1 MTKIQDPVT
10 LCFTSGKGGVGKT
23 SLAVNLAFA
32 LAQKDQR
39 VLVVDGDLGLAN
51 VDVLLRL
58 SVQSTIRDVLES
70 GADPL
75 ESVVYLERNLGVL
88 PASSGVPDMVTLGP
102 GEQAQLG
109 GILTS
114 LASHFNYV
122 LMDTA
127 AGIAPPVLWFNNFVK
142 HNIIVLSPDPTS
154 LSDAYALIKILSRDY
169 NRSDF
174 YLVLNFVSSEE
185 EGRQTYETLERVA
198 KKFLNLNLQYL
209 GAIPQ
214 AEEVQKAA
222 LKQAPFIQ
230 QAPQSKAAQ
239 AVFILAD
246 RIHTLKQN
254 QD

>member
-1 MTKIQDPVT
+1 MVRMQEPVT
-10 LCFTSGKGGVGKT
+10 LCITSGKGGVGKT

-58 SVQSTIRDVLES
+58 SVQKTIRDVLES

-75 ESVVYLERNLGVL
+75 ESVIYLERNLGVL
-88 PASSGVPDMVTLGP
+88 PASSGVPEMVTLGP
-102 GEQAQLG
+102 EEQAQLG
-109 GILTS
+109 EVLTS
-114 LASHFNYV
+114 ISGHFDYV

-127 AGIAPPVLWFNNFVK
+127 AGIGPSVLWFNNFVN
-142 HNIIVLSPDPTS
+142 HNIIILSPDPTS
-154 LSDAYALIKILSRDY
+154 LTDAYALIKILSRDY
-169 NRSDF
+169 NRNHF
-174 YLVLNFVSSEE
+174 YLVLNFVTSER

-198 KKFLNLNLQYL
+198 KKFLDLDLQYL

-214 AEEVQKAA
+214 AKVVQEAV

-230 QAPQSKAAQ
+230 QVPQSKAAQ

-246 RIHTLKQN
+246 RIQTLKKR

>member
-1 MTKIQDPVT
+1 MVRMQDPVT
-10 LCFTSGKGGVGKT
+10 LCITSGKGGVGKT

-58 SVQSTIRDVLES
+58 SVQKTIRDVLES

-75 ESVVYLERNLGVL
+75 ESVIYLERNLGVL
-88 PASSGVPDMVTLGP
+88 PASSGVPEMVTLGP
-102 GEQAQLG
+102 EEQAQLG
-109 GILTS
+109 DVLTS
-114 LASHFNYV
+114 IASHFNYV

-127 AGIAPPVLWFNNFVK
+127 AGIGPSVLWFNNFVN
-142 HNIIVLSPDPTS
+142 HNIVLLSPDPAS
-154 LSDAYALIKILSRDY
+154 LTDAYALIKILSRDY
-169 NRSDF
+169 NRNRF
-174 YLVLNFVSSEE
+174 YLVLNFVSSEQ

-198 KKFLNLNLQYL
+198 KKFLNLDLQYL
-209 GAIPQ
+209 GSIPQ
-214 AEEVQKAA
+214 AKVVQEAV

-230 QAPQSKAAQ
+230 QVPQSEAAQ

-246 RIHTLKQN
+246 RIQTLKEKEG
-254 QD
+254 